1 MYILSVFFVPVCVSV
16 CMCVCIRVC
25 TQTLCERDCTVWC
38 SDWGFCL
45 VGGWEELLHSGS
57 RGCPIINPL
66 PVSPTVQ
73 MVPAAHMASN
83 PVIGI
88 LFPKLPPTPYPSPLP
103 PPSCNTP
110 SPSATPGS
118 FTTLSRNMYLLC
130 RSVEVFQ
137 GKLFSK

>member
-1 MYILSVFFVPVCVSV
+1 
-16 CMCVCIRVC
+16 MCACIRAC

-103 PPSCNTP
+103 PPS
-110 SPSATPGS
+110 SAPPPLPPPRRALSQRFHGICICFVIALRCFKSTCFPNKTL
-118 FTTLSRNMYLLC
+118 FTYS
-130 RSVEVFQ
+130 Q
-137 GKLFSK
+137 